1 MTTDITDRA
10 VRPFVA
16 AVWLVHGLYNKLLG
30 GSPRHLAIV
39 QSVPGLAGVTGAR
52 VLAAVGLFEVALA
65 LWILSGR
72 APRRC
77 AVTQTIVLLSMNVVE
92 LTVARHLLLWPAGL
106 LPLNIAFLSLAWIAA
121 GSRWPFRLRARLQR
135 HPIPVEAHLE
145 DCLTLTYA
153 LPPDVLRRLL
163 PPGLELDTFGG
174 YGFVAVAL
182 VQTRSLRPAGL
193 PKRCGQDFF
202 LAGYRVFTRFRA
214 SDGRHLRGLRILRS
228 DADRWSMVAGG
239 NLFTHYNYHR
249 CDAIIDE
256 AADRIRVSVTTSDAI
271 GRVDL
276 TANLMDTTLPA
287 GSPFPTMRDAR
298 RFAGPLQFT
307 FDYERE
313 TGAIVAIQATRTTW
327 MPTPVAVDVRRV
339 AFFDQ
344 PIFKGCTPIL
354 AAAFHVKDI
363 DYRWERGIPYAVRE
377 TAREMAS

>member
-1 MTTDITDRA
+1 M
-10 VRPFVA
+10 
-16 AVWLVHGLYNKLLG
+16 NSLLR
-30 GSPRHLAIV
+30 RHLIPIQAH
-39 QSVPGLAGVTGAR
+39 
-52 VLAAVGLFEVALA
+52 FD
-65 LWILSGR
+65 
-72 APRRC
+72 
-77 AVTQTIVLLSMNVVE
+77 
-92 LTVARHLLLWPAGL
+92 
-106 LPLNIAFLSLAWIAA
+106 FSL
-121 GSRWPFRLRARLQR
+121 
-135 HPIPVEAHLE
+135 V
-145 DCLTLTYA
+145 LTYA
-153 LPPDVLRRLL
+153 FPEHLLQPLL
-163 PPGLELDTFGG
+163 PPGLSLDTYEGFG
-174 YGFVAVAL
+174 FLAIAM
-182 VQTRSLRPAGL
+182 VQTRELRPVL
-193 PKRCGQDFF
+193 FPKVLGQRFF
-202 LAGYRVFTRFRA
+202 LTGYRIFARYQTPA
-214 SDGRHLRGLRILRS
+214 GRRLRGLRILRS

-363 DYRWERGIPYAVRE
+363 DYRWERGISYAVRE
-377 TAREMAS
+377 IAREMAS